1 MNRMM
6 MFWMICLALT
16 AGATAFV
23 RGSRAAEPAGAELG
37 PAPIAPVTTSSA
49 VPQGPQ
55 AGATPQGPQAG
66 ATPQVPASRTAPA
79 GVFSRVRI
87 ADLVATLV
95 YALLGLALGLFGY
108 KVYDWITPFDLR
120 KELEIDQN
128 TSIGIVCGAIIL
140 GMCIIVAAAIRG

>member
-1 MNRMM
+1 MNRTMIL
-6 MFWMICLALT
+6 WMICLALT

-23 RGSRAAEPAGAELG
+23 RGARAVEPASPPAASAPSGCPSTVSA
-37 PAPIAPVTTSSA
+37 PAPTVS
-49 VPQGPQ
+49 
-55 AGATPQGPQAG
+55 
-66 ATPQVPASRTAPA
+66 APA
-79 GVFSRVRI
+79 PPAPSAAQDSGIFSRVRT
-87 ADLVATLV
+87 ADLAATLV

>member
-1 MNRMM
+1 MNRTM

-37 PAPIAPVTTSSA
+37 PAPIAPVA
-49 VPQGPQ
+49 AAP
-55 AGATPQGPQAG
+55 ATPQGPQAG
-66 ATPQVPASRTAPA
+66 ATPQVPAPRSAPA

-128 TSIGIVCGAIIL
+128 TSVGIVCGAIIL